1 MDAGIGIGGLS
12 IGKDEIASSKF
23 DLFAPIEIEKSV
35 RKSHSL
41 SFRPI
46 SSAGSKGP
54 FTFDIPADPDKFTD
68 AETLLLHGRMRIR
81 KKVSGGTVINLPA
94 SAKVSTVNNIFDSLW
109 SSISVELNGTEISD
123 PSSKWYAYKAY
134 FEKLLSF
141 STSTK
146 ETILSSKGY
155 IQDEAGEYD
164 SLDATST
171 NDPSNN
177 DGYVSRK
184 SMFEESKWVYFS
196 NNLHIDLTTLR
207 KVIPPNVKITMN
219 LQRNPDEFCLLSP
232 GSIND
237 YIIELDEL
245 KITVNKYDVSHAIGN
260 MYVSSLKGGKKPLL
274 PMDRSL
280 LKTYTKQTGTSDLSH
295 YNIIS
300 GRQLPEQI
308 LVAIV
313 DENAHRGDIKRNPF
327 NFKDFDVKE
336 ASLVVNGVHEPSELY
351 KLDKSRGDKI
361 DLYNSFLE
369 NTGVSANEDREFG
382 ISLEDYYN
390 GCFILAWDRTPDKCN
405 RYHTHEMDSGSI
417 DINLKTKSPLPNTV
431 TVIIYATYSSYMQ
444 IDGDKI
450 ITPTF

>member
-23 DLFAPIEIEKSV
+23 DLFAPIEIEKGV
-35 RKSHSL
+35 RKSYSL
-41 SFRPI
+41 AFRPI
-46 SSAGSKGP
+46 SSTGSKGP

-68 AETLLLHGRMRIR
+68 AETLKLHGRMRILA
-81 KKVSGGTVINLPA
+81 KAGTNIA
-94 SAKVSTVNNIFDSLW
+94 AKEQVSTVNNIFDSLW

-146 ETILSSKGY
+146 ETVLQAKGY
-155 IQDEAGEYD
+155 IQDEAEQYD
-164 SLDATST
+164 SLDDASDNTVE
-171 NDPSNN
+171 SNN
-177 DGYVSRK
+177 EGYILRK
-184 SMFEESKWVYFS
+184 KMFEKSKWVYFCTS
-196 NNLHIDLTTLR
+196 LHIDLSTLR
-207 KVIPPNVKITMN
+207 KVIPPNVKITIT
-219 LQRNPDEFCLLSP
+219 LQRNSDEFCLLSP
-232 GSIND
+232 KTADD
-237 YIIELDEL
+237 YKIELDDL
-245 KITVNKYDVSHAIGN
+245 KITLKKYIVSHAIEA
-260 MYVSSLKGGKKPLL
+260 MYENALKGEKKALL

-313 DENAHRGDIKRNPF
+313 DESAHRGNINKNPF
-327 NFKDFDVKE
+327 NFKDFDLKE

-351 KLDKSRGDKI
+351 KLDKAKGDII

-390 GCFILAWDRTPDKCN
+390 GCFILAWDRTPDTCN

-417 DINLKTKSPLPNTV
+417 DINLKTKTPLPNTV
-431 TVIIYATYSSYMQ
+431 TVIIYATYSSFIQ
-444 IDGDKI
+444 VDKERI